1 MFILVGNSDL
11 LRKNSI
17 KSTLPEQVCFFITI
31 HDLMLII
38 LYSIN
43 VFTVQRVTIV
53 EHIHVVQLR

>member
-11 LRKNSI
+11 FRKNSI